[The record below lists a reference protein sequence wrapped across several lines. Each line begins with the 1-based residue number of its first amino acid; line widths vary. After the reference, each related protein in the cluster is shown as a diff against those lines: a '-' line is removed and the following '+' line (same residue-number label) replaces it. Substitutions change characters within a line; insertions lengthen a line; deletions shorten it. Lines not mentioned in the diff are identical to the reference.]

1 MRVHVPMARDGA
13 RWPAAGDL
21 DLQTAIHTDWRNTK
35 AADMQPNGNQ
45 GMVPSFHKNLPF

>member
-1 MRVHVPMARDGA
+1 MVHVPMARDGA